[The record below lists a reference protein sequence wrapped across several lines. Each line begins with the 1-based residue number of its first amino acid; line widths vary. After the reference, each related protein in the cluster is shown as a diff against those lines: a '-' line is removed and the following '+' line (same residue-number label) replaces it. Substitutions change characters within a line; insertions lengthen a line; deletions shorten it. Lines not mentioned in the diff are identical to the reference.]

1 MADLLPIDDTRVHTG
16 AARVLDLLCKAFAMG
31 GGLALIAMAFM
42 SLYSIAGRTLFDAP
56 LLGDYELVQALCA
69 IAVSLSLPYTQWMG
83 ANVIVDFFTTRTS
96 PRTNAVLDALTMV
109 ILAGFSALIAW
120 RSWVGLLDL
129 KGSGDASML
138 LELPT
143 WTVYGPIVASFGL
156 LVVVSGYGV
165 REKLQVASRGV
176 AQSAGSTAPGTQA

>member
-1 MADLLPIDDTRVHTG
+1 MADLLLTEDSRVHTG
-16 AARVLDLLCKAFAMG
+16 LARGLDLLCKGFAMA

-42 SLYSIAGRTLFDAP
+42 SLYSIVGRSLFDAP

-69 IAVSLSLPYTQWMG
+69 VAVSLSLPYTQWIG

-96 PRTNAVLDALTMV
+96 ARTNAMLDALTM
-109 ILAGFSALIAW
+109 LMLGGFSALIAW

-138 LELPT
+138 LEIPT
-143 WTVYGPIVASFGL
+143 WMVYGPIVASFAL
-156 LVVVSGYGV
+156 LTVVSFHGIS
-165 REKLQVASRGV
+165 EKLGAS
-176 AQSAGSTAPGTQA
+176 A

>member
-1 MADLLPIDDTRVHTG
+1 MADLLLTEDTRLHTG
-16 AARVLDLLCKAFAMG
+16 LARGLDLLCKGFAMA
-31 GGLALIAMAFM
+31 GGLALMAMACM
-42 SLYSIAGRTLFDAP
+42 SLYSIAGRSLFDSP

-69 IAVSLSLPYTQWMG
+69 VAVSFSLPYTQWIG

-96 PRTNAVLDALTMV
+96 ARTNALLDSVTLLM
-109 ILAGFSALIAW
+109 LSGFSALIAW

-143 WTVYGPIVASFGL
+143 WIIYGPIVASFAL
-156 LVVVSGYGV
+156 LTVVSVYGMV
-165 REKLQVASRGV
+165 QKLGAS
-176 AQSAGSTAPGTQA
+176 S